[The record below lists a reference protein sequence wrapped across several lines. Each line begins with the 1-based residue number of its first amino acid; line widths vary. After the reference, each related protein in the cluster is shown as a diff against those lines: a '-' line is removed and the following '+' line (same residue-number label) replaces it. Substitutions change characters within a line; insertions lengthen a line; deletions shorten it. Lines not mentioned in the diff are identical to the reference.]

1 MDENVEYDILED
13 ALKRCHS
20 NWDAAQ
26 SHGLLMGRLAVAR
39 VPAGP
44 DWMLQVLED
53 SDANAGNCSIFC
65 FNRLIG
71 SCRSACRNLHHCCLT
86 TTT

>member
-26 SHGLLMGRLAVAR
+26 SHGLLTGRLAVAG

-53 SDANAGNCSIFC
+53 SDAISGTFSLVRRVPAWPRFRNAW
-65 FNRLIG
+65 
-71 SCRSACRNLHHCCLT
+71 RSAQRAT
-86 TTT
+86 VR